1 MNSRYAPTILA
12 IFLGTLSFFLVA
24 GLDFLNPKNISWI
37 YGADPEQQY
46 IGWIFFRNSPWTFPV
61 GLNPNFGIDIS
72 SSIVYTDS
80 IPLMALIFKLFNS
93 TLPIN
98 FQYFGI
104 WVLISFIL
112 QTWLGVKLIGLI
124 SSSLIIRL
132 LGAGILLFAPT
143 MLVRIGFHNNVAGHF
158 QILAALYLTLRAS
171 QSHRIFLWNLVI
183 TTSLL
188 VNFYIFIIVLVIWF
202 SNLVE
207 KFLVIRSLDA
217 FSTLKEISC
226 TLLLILFFGWQ
237 SGYFEVGQSISAG
250 VYGVS
255 RMNLLSIIDTKGW
268 SYILQTISPLFE
280 SYEGF
285 SYLGL
290 GILVGA
296 LLCTAPLFSSAKI
309 ISQIKTNLLHFPII
323 ILCLLGCALFAITL
337 HVSIGSWEMQIPG
350 PSWLLYIGSILREST
365 RLFWPVIYII
375 SFLIIYIILRSYSH
389 RTAVILISF
398 ILIVQIIDTSAGW
411 LPIKEKIAKAN
422 QQSDIFSQHRTFFS
436 DPFWANAAAHYHQ
449 LLIVPPQQP
458 PGQIPYNWERYASF
472 AMAHGMSTN
481 SVYLARIDNRRLAAF
496 NQNFEIAIAQGK
508 YNSAAIYIVG
518 DEMILPIL
526 MHLDSSTDLLA
537 RVNGLNVLAP
547 GWKVCPSCPQVPP
560 AFEIRQVIPTTDKKE
575 KLDFSTSGLAKHFL
589 VGVGAWP
596 IVGWGWSYPE
606 AFGTWSEGY
615 QVKLTIPLPKEP
627 ILGITLEMRALVSPN
642 HPQQIAAIWVNGQFQ
657 KKIALTQG
665 NGNQV
670 AIPIA
675 PTTPARDYV
684 KIEFSL
690 ESRAKPKDLGLGDDI
705 RELAIGLTR
714 GWWW

>member
-1 MNSRYAPTILA
+1 M
-12 IFLGTLSFFLVA
+12 V
-24 GLDFLNPKNISWI
+24 
-37 YGADPEQQY
+37 
-46 IGWIFFRNSPWTFPV
+46 
-61 GLNPNFGIDIS
+61 
-72 SSIVYTDS
+72 
-80 IPLMALIFKLFNS
+80 MALWCADLLDKRFKNKLITGAELTREVIIVLSCVLFVAWLGGYFFSGGPLLTALPYGTGSMN
-93 TLPIN
+93 LLAPIN
-98 FQYFGI
+98 SAS
-104 WVLISFIL
+104 WSFIL
-112 QTWLGVKLIGLI
+112 K
-124 SSSLIIRL
+124 
-132 LGAGILLFAPT
+132 
-143 MLVRIGFHNNVAGHF
+143 
-158 QILAALYLTLRAS
+158 TLPNT
-171 QSHRIFLWNLVI
+171 QN
-183 TTSLL
+183 
-188 VNFYIFIIVLVIWF
+188 
-202 SNLVE
+202 
-207 KFLVIRSLDA
+207 
-217 FSTLKEISC
+217 
-226 TLLLILFFGWQ
+226 
-237 SGYFEVGQSISAG
+237 
-250 VYGVS
+250 
-255 RMNLLSIIDTKGW
+255 
-268 SYILQTISPLFE
+268 
-280 SYEGF
+280 SYEDF
-285 SYLGL
+285 DYLGL
-290 GILVGA
+290 GVILGFIFTLPILVSEKSYLYRIFQQKLFLV
-296 LLCTAPLFSSAKI
+296 LLIIGLTA
-309 ISQIKTNLLHFPII
+309 
-323 ILCLLGCALFAITL
+323 FAISNQIT
-337 HVSIGSWEMQIPG
+337 IGPWTITYPLPNLIS
-350 PSWLLYIGSILREST
+350 LIGSILRQSA
-365 RLFWPVIYII
+365 RFFWPVVYII
-375 SFLIIYIILRSYSH
+375 SFLIIYIIVRSYSH

-422 QQSDIFSQHRTFFS
+422 QQSDIFSQHRAFFS

-481 SVYLARIDNRRLAAF
+481 SVYLARIDNQRLAAF

-657 KKIALTQG
+657 KKVALTQG